1 MKIKMDIGKTNF
13 GAIVMESKK
22 GGFNIYTC
30 ILWNLWCIHVVE
42 NFFFSKV

>member
-22 GGFNIYTC
+22 GGFNIYT
-30 ILWNLWCIHVVE
+30 LSYETFDAYMWLGV
-42 NFFFSKV
+42 FFLQND